1 MAEIVAQEKHEG
13 GKKKAT
19 KGVARVD
26 MTPMVDLMCLLI
38 TFFML
43 TTAFSK
49 PKIME
54 IVLPEKL
61 KDKDKDKQEAPRIA
75 KSRTINL
82 ILGPKDKI
90 YWYPGLVEDPKNP
103 PPLQVADFSDKPTG
117 IRQLL
122 LERNKALFIKIK
134 QFQDSVI
141 AGKKIIPRDS
151 ISREIFIANEIR
163 KKKTSDD
170 TGPIVLI
177 KAYKTANYG
186 NFVDILDEMS
196 IIGIARYTFVDINWI
211 EERMVETTL
220 GITPA
225 SPQK

>member
-1 MAEIVAQEKHEG
+1 MAEIIQEEKGKG
-13 GKKKAT
+13 GKRKAKKHPP
-19 KGVARVD
+19 RID

-61 KDKDKDKQEAPRIA
+61 KRNEKVDAPKIA
-75 KSRTINL
+75 ESRTINI
-82 ILGPKDKI
+82 ILGPEDKI
-90 YWYPGLVEDPKNP
+90 YYYNGRATDPKSA
-103 PPLQVADFSDKPTG
+103 PPLQVTDFSDQG
-117 IRQLL
+117 IRQVLL
-122 LERNKALFIKIK
+122 DRNRALF
-134 QFQDSVI
+134 
-141 AGKKIIPRDS
+141 KKIEDFTATIIKENPDLPRDS
-151 ISREIFIANEIR
+151 IQSQIR
-163 KKKTSDD
+163 KLKSDDD

-196 IIGIARYTFVDINWI
+196 IIGIARYTFVDLTWVEEKMI
-211 EERMVETTL
+211 EEKL
-220 GITPA
+220 GIASSTPGN
-225 SPQK
+225 